1 MQDAYKNHTRKLQR
15 LGDILSEVEHQ
26 PTVIKDDEFPDELG
40 KLENDIDDFYD
51 DVKKATGEHSIFEVS
66 YLFDCD
72 LVTLKKNLS
81 NLHNN

>member
-1 MQDAYKNHTRKLQR
+1 MVQDAYKNHTRKLQR

-51 DVKKATGEHSIFEVS
+51 DVKKATGEHSVFEVNGNTVPE
-66 YLFDCD
+66 L
-72 LVTLKKNLS
+72 
-81 NLHNN
+81 